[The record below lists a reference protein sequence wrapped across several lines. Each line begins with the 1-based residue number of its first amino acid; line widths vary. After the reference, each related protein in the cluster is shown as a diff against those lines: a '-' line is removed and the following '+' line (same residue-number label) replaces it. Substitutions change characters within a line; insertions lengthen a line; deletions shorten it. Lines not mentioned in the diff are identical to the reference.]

1 MNFIVE
7 IVVSVLILTGGTFV
21 LIGSIG
27 LIRLPDFY
35 TRLHAPTKATTL
47 GMGCLLMAFIALISY
62 VEGVLNVHELL
73 ITLFLFFTAPVAA
86 HMLAKTALHYELVSA
101 EKTQGRALIKLARLR
116 KSPPVLSKT
125 KTNNED

>member
-1 MNFIVE
+1 MNFLVE
-7 IVVSVLILTGGTFV
+7 ILISILILAGGAFV

-47 GMGCLLMAFIALISY
+47 GMGCLLTASIALISY

-73 ITLFLFFTAPVAA
+73 ITLFLFITAPVTA
-86 HMLAKTALHYELVSA
+86 HMLVKTALHYELEPA
-101 EKTQGRALIKLARLR
+101 ENTQGKELIKPARVR
-116 KSPPVLSKT
+116 KSPASGK
-125 KTNNED
+125 NAG